1 MDILIT
7 GASGFLGSRYR
18 HLLGKGHNVV
28 GTFYQNS
35 QRKLVQLDI
44 THKKSVIK
52 RVQDLDPDVII
63 HAAAISDPD
72 ICGRNPDTAVEINEE
87 GTKNVAE
94 AAKRVGAKLVYI
106 STSFVFQAD
115 GTYSP
120 ADSPNPQ
127 TVYGQTKYNGEREVQ
142 NMLDDY
148 VVIRCPKLFGTAEI
162 DGVSDITELILQ
174 KLTENGR
181 IELDDVT
188 ERYPLFVD
196 DVISA
201 TQRLLDI
208 DAQGI
213 YHLSTHEPYTKYEFG
228 QLVADIF
235 DLDGELV
242 PIEENP
248 YIERPSGIEL
258 ETTDIERL
266 GVTIQP
272 VEQALDTIKHQ
283 RGCSFKT
290 IYSFNPDELIEGE
303 SASKIRARLGQELG
317 RDDDIE
323 ADIVVPV
330 PESGIYPA
338 MGYADET
345 GIPLYHGII
354 RDYETDKTLYEPN
367 VEERTRMLR
376 KKLVAVNDILE
387 GNRVVIVDEAIISGL
402 TISAVIDKCQTAG
415 ASEIH
420 VRIPSPPMRSNCS
433 YGVLSEDADL
443 IATNGHKNKN
453 EIESQISDRF
463 KLDSIRFL
471 SENKFAECVPGD
483 FGYTC
488 TDCFNERF

>member
-1 MDILIT
+1 M
-7 GASGFLGSRYR
+7 
-18 HLLGKGHNVV
+18 
-28 GTFYQNS
+28 
-35 QRKLVQLDI
+35 
-44 THKKSVIK
+44 
-52 RVQDLDPDVII
+52 
-63 HAAAISDPD
+63 SDPD
-72 ICGRNPDTAVEINEE
+72 TCGQNPDTAVELNEH
-87 GTKNVAE
+87 GTRNVAE

-106 STSFVFQAD
+106 STSFVFPAN

-120 ADSPNPQ
+120 DDTPNPQ
-127 TVYGQTKYNGEREVQ
+127 TVYGQTKHNGEQIVQ
-142 NMLDDY
+142 DELDDY
-148 VVIRCPKLFGTAEI
+148 IIIRCPKLFGAAEL
-162 DGVSDITELILQ
+162 DGVNEITESILQ
-174 KLTENGR
+174 AFTEDGKV
-181 IELDDVT
+181 ELDDST
-188 ERYPLFVD
+188 ERYPVFVD

-213 YHLSTHEPYTKYEFG
+213 YHISTHEPYTKYEFG
-228 QLVADIF
+228 TLVADIF
-235 DLDGELV
+235 DMEGELI
-242 PIEENP
+242 PIEGNP
-248 YIERPSGIEL
+248 YVDRPSGIEL
-258 ETTDIERL
+258 ETADIERL

-272 VEQALDTIKHQ
+272 VEQALNTIKHQ

-317 RDDDIE
+317 RNDDIE

-338 MGYADET
+338 TGYADET

-367 VEERTRMLR
+367 IEDRTRMLR
-376 KKLVAVNDILE
+376 KKLVAVEDILE
-387 GNRVVIVDEAIISGL
+387 GERVVIVDEAVISGL
-402 TISAVIDKCQTAG
+402 TLSAVIDKCQTAG
-415 ASEIH
+415 AKEIH

-453 EIESQISDRF
+453 ETESQISDQF

-471 SENKFAECVPGD
+471 SQAKFAKCVPGD
-483 FGYTC
+483 FGFTC
-488 TDCFNERF
+488 MDCFTSGEYGSKQ